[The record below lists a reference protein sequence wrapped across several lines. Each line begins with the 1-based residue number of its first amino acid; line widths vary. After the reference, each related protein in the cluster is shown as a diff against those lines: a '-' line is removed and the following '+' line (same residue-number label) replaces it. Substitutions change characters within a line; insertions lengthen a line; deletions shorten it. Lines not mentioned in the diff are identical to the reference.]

1 MSVSAQ
7 DVKSLRQETGAGIMD
22 CKEALKEKDG
32 DPEAAAQYLRE
43 KGIEAAQQKSGAAA
57 EGLVGSYLHM
67 GGKIGVLVEVNCETD
82 FVANTDQFEQLVEEV
97 SMQIAAQNPTY
108 VSKDD
113 VPEEV
118 IEEEKGIIRQQMAD
132 ELEDKPEHVQEQIME
147 GKLNKQFYQQEV
159 LLEQPYIRE
168 SDQTISE
175 LVEETIAEVDENVRV
190 RRFVRFE
197 VGEGIETEEED
208 FAQEVAEEIG

>member
-1 MSVSAQ
+1 MSVSAK
-7 DVKSLRQETGAGIMD
+7 DVKELRQETGAGIMD

-43 KGIEAAQQKSGAAA
+43 KGIEAAKQKSGKAA
-57 EGLVGSYLHM
+57 EGLVGTYLHM
-67 GGKIGVLVEVNCETD
+67 GGNIGVLVEINCETD

-97 SMQIAAQNPTY
+97 SMQIAAQNPSY
-108 VSKDD
+108 VSKED
-113 VPEEV
+113 VPSDVLES
-118 IEEEKGIIRQQMAD
+118 EKNIIKEQMSG

-147 GKLNKQFYQQEV
+147 GKLDKQFYQQEV

-168 SDQTISE
+168 SDQTVGE
-175 LVEETIAEVDENVRV
+175 LVEETIAEVDENVRI
-190 RRFVRFE
+190 RRFVRYE

-208 FAQEVAEEIG
+208 FAREVAEEIG